1 MEEEPNTVTP
11 SRERVTPHMTQLDS
25 RLSSSLAAALWVPRP
40 SLWRRLA
47 KTQRLTVLG
56 VGILGGAI
64 LLAATVGASSR
75 HTGLFSPGSIY
86 ASTVTLRWVN
96 GFERALDST
105 RAELVRTR
113 TELARAQ
120 TLMDYSA
127 RFKVSADLAGDIH
140 DIALREGIDP
150 ELGFRLVY
158 VESRFKSR
166 AVSSAGAL
174 GLAQV
179 LPSTAR
185 LYQPDLTLEQLFDR
199 ETNLR
204 IGFRYLHYLLQRYD
218 GNLQLALL
226 AYNRGPGRVQRLLA
240 DGIDPRNGYASSVLA
255 GYQPSTSGFQ

>member
-1 MEEEPNTVTP
+1 MKQT
-11 SRERVTPHMTQLDS
+11 DS

-40 SLWRRLA
+40 SFWRRLA

-56 VGILGGAI
+56 VAILSAAI
-64 LLAATVGASSR
+64 LLAATVGATSS
-75 HTGLFSPGSIY
+75 HTGLFSPSSIY
-86 ASTVTLRWVN
+86 AGTVTLRWVN

-105 RAELVRTR
+105 RAELERTR
-113 TELARAQ
+113 SELARAR
-120 TLMDYSA
+120 TLMDYSS
-127 RFKVSADLAGDIH
+127 RYNVSAELAGEIH

-158 VESRFKSR
+158 VESRFSPR

-179 LPSTAR
+179 LLSTAR
-185 LYQPDLTLEQLFDR
+185 LYQPDLTVEQLFDR
-199 ETNLR
+199 ETNLG
-204 IGFRYLHYLLQRYD
+204 IGFRYLNYLLRRYD

-226 AYNRGPGRVQRLLA
+226 AYNRGPGRVQELLA

-255 GYQPSTSGFQ
+255 GYQPSTAGFQ